1 MLIIGEG
8 TLCLMD
14 GADAAI
20 RSGGNI
26 QRSMY
31 SFGYR
36 LPVAETAGRLYQ
48 NQRSPGIVFDSN
60 MQSQLIRISSSN
72 KGDSGQLRY
81 NKQKRMMCKWT
92 Q

>member
-26 QRSMY
+26 Y

-36 LPVAETAGRLYQ
+36 LPVAETAGCLYQ